1 MQGLISLSRFIDG
14 FTERVGK
21 TVLWLV
27 LAAVVISAINAIVR
41 KTLNIGS
48 NAFLEIQW
56 YLFSAVFLIG
66 SSYTML
72 RQGHV
77 KIDVVVSRF
86 SKRTQT
92 MVECFGIVAFL
103 FPFCFK
109 VITLTWPLVVQ
120 AFTTGEMS
128 ENAGG
133 LMRWPVY
140 ALVPLGFS
148 LLWLQGL
155 SELIKRIGFLNGL
168 CADPSHVTQD
178 KSAEE
183 ELAEEIR
190 KHQVAPEVVTAVQ
203 QSDDMVAD
211 LKNEVDKK

>member
-1 MQGLISLSRFIDG
+1 
-14 FTERVGK
+14 
-21 TVLWLV
+21 
-27 LAAVVISAINAIVR
+27 
-41 KTLNIGS
+41 
-48 NAFLEIQW
+48 
-56 YLFSAVFLIG
+56 
-66 SSYTML
+66 
-72 RQGHV
+72 
-77 KIDVVVSRF
+77 
-86 SKRTQT
+86 
-92 MVECFGIVAFL
+92 
-103 FPFCFK
+103 
-109 VITLTWPLVVQ
+109 
-120 AFTTGEMS
+120 
-128 ENAGG
+128 
-133 LMRWPVY
+133 MRWPVH